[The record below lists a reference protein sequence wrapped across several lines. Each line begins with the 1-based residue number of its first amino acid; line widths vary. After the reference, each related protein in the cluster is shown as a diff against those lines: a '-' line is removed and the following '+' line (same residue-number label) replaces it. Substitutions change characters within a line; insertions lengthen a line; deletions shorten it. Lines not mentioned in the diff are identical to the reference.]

1 MPDAGRAGKAAA
13 KDRPGQGARK
23 ADKRAARQRSAL
35 EAELAKADKLIAKRT
50 AQLQAANAERA
61 KVATRLSAAGAP
73 APAKAAVKPTAKPA
87 AKAATAKPAAK
98 AAPTKAAPA
107 KAAPAKAAPA
117 KAAPA
122 KAKAAASTSGPMAYC
137 LRDKTRVAMVGAKA
151 VVLAGG
157 RKGVAGTCPKCGAKL
172 VRLGAL

>member
-87 AKAATAKPAAK
+87 AKAA
-98 AAPTKAAPA
+98 PTKAAPT